1 MKHQG
6 GILSKEEKYQG
17 GIHSKEE
24 KYQGGR
30 PVPGSSS
37 FIRDARIDVSSASA
51 RKILSGDY
59 LTFYMGNLSYRAN
72 DTNLKAAIEKR
83 LSVPVD
89 QVVVA
94 YSSDGKS
101 RGCAFVTVR
110 WSDYLKSQSNFNAE
124 TLVHNLCS
132 SLTGKPLFGRPVF
145 VELASSQRR
154 GG

>member
-1 MKHQG
+1 M
-6 GILSKEEKYQG
+6 
-17 GIHSKEE
+17 
-24 KYQGGR
+24 
-30 PVPGSSS
+30 
-37 FIRDARIDVSSASA
+37 SSARA
-51 RKILSGDY
+51 RKILTGDY
-59 LTFYMGNLSYRAN
+59 LTLYMGNLSYRAN

-89 QVVVA
+89 QVAVA

-132 SLTGKPLFGRPVF
+132 SLTGKPLFGQPVF

-154 GG
+154 GE

>member
-1 MKHQG
+1 MDR
-6 GILSKEEKYQG
+6 G

-24 KYQGGR
+24 KRVGR
-30 PVPGSSS
+30 PVPGSTS
-37 FIRDARIDVSSASA
+37 FVRDARVDLTSSST
-51 RKILSGDY
+51 KKLLSGEF
-59 LTFYMGNLSYRAN
+59 LTFYLGNLSYRAN

-83 LSVPVD
+83 LSLSVD
-89 QVVVA
+89 QAVVA
-94 YSSDGKS
+94 FSSDGRS

-110 WSDYLKSQSNFNAE
+110 WSDFLKSQSNLNADV
-124 TLVHNLCS
+124 LVRKLCS